1 MKLVISIVAVALV
14 GAVVAIA
21 ATSRTTPRPTGTQAS
36 LMNAYVAAAKYWQ
49 HRGVHV
55 PSAKPPTTASLMNA
69 YVEAAKYWQNRQP
82 AR

>member
-1 MKLVISIVAVALV
+1 MKIVISIVALVLV

-21 ATSRTTPRPTGTQAS
+21 ATTRTTPRSTGTQAS

-49 HRGVHV
+49 NQG
-55 PSAKPPTTASLMNA
+55 KPPTTASLMNA
-69 YVEAAKYWQNRQP
+69 YVDAAKYWQHRLP